1 MAADLVDVKGGKV
14 KKKKQNKQ
22 KRKTKTKNQG
32 NKLSVTRHMP
42 HGAISYVCSAS
53 LTTKILIFQERK
65 NTRGDQ
71 TVPKPEHHDGLP
83 FNIKHFFTGLL
94 DIIQIFLC
102 QCK

>member
-1 MAADLVDVKGGKV
+1 MAADLVGVKGGKV
-14 KKKKQNKQ
+14 KKKTKQ
-22 KRKTKTKNQG
+22 TKTKDENE
-32 NKLSVTRHMP
+32 KPRELSVTRHMP
-42 HGAISYVCSAS
+42 RGAISYVCSAS

-83 FNIKHFFTGLL
+83 YNIKHFFTGLL